1 MFKLSEHKILNSKKD
16 ECHVGVISDTHGLLR
31 PEVISA
37 FEGVSLIVHAG
48 DVGRQSVLEVLG
60 NIAPVVAVR
69 GNTDREA
76 WAFGLPLT
84 EVVRAGEV
92 SLYVLHDLSRLD
104 LNPAVSGFN
113 AVINGHTH
121 EPAIENKNNVLF
133 INPGSAG
140 PKRFSLPVSI
150 ALLHIKN
157 NSLKT
162 ELVTLKV

>member
-1 MFKLSEHKILNSKKD
+1 MPKLREQRIPNTKNDVSR
-16 ECHVGVISDTHGLLR
+16 VGVISDTHGLLR

-37 FEGVSLIVHAG
+37 FQGVSLIIHAG
-48 DVGRQSVLEVLG
+48 DVGRPALLETLG
-60 NIAPVVAVR
+60 SIAPVVAVR
-69 GNTDREA
+69 GNTDRDE
-76 WAFGLPLT
+76 WSSRLPLT
-84 EVVRAGEV
+84 EVVRVEGV
-92 SLYVLHDLSRLD
+92 SLYVLHDLNRLD
-104 LNPAVSGFN
+104 LNPAAGGFK

-140 PKRFSLPVSI
+140 PKRFRLPVSI

-157 NSLKT
+157 NSLRA